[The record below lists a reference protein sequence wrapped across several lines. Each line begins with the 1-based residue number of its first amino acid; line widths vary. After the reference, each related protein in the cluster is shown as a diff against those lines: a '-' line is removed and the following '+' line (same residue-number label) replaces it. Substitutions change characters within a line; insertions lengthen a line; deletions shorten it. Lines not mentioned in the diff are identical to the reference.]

1 MSTLTT
7 LRPAPRSAP
16 RPAMRPALRSA
27 LRRARGH
34 ALGHG
39 QGLAGLA
46 LVSAVVLLGLLA
58 PLLTPYGPLEQIPG
72 ANLLGPS
79 SAHWFGTDEA
89 NRDIFSRTMHGI
101 RINLVIV
108 FAAVAV
114 GAVVGTTLGLLS
126 SLNKWADLAAQRAF
140 DVVLAFPALIL
151 AIALSAV
158 IGSGAVTVGIV
169 IVVVEV
175 PAFGRLARASAL
187 RIRELPFV
195 ESAEVIGAGRWWTL
209 RRHILPNAAEPLGV
223 QIALSLSIAVFIEG
237 AMSFIGVGVQPP
249 NPSLGAIIS
258 GSVANLD
265 ANPMYAVGPLLV
277 VTALVLGFLLIAQA
291 LGHRRRS

>member
-1 MSTLTT
+1 MTALTLDLATRE
-7 LRPAPRSAP
+7 LDKPARPRHPLA
-16 RPAMRPALRSA
+16 
-27 LRRARGH
+27 
-34 ALGHG
+34 HG
-39 QGLAGLA
+39 QGLVGVLLVAVVVAIGLA
-46 LVSAVVLLGLLA
+46 A
-58 PLLTPYGPLEQIPG
+58 PLLASYGPLEQIPG

-79 SAHWFGTDEA
+79 AAHPFGTDEA
-89 NRDIFSRTMHGI
+89 NRDVFARTLHGI
-101 RINLVIV
+101 RIDLVIV

-114 GAVVGTTLGLLS
+114 GAVLGTALGLLS

-158 IGSGAVTVGIV
+158 IGTGAVTVGIV
-169 IVVVEV
+169 IVVAEI
-175 PAFGRLARASAL
+175 PAFGRLARAAAL
-187 RIRELPFV
+187 RIRELPYV

-209 RRHILPNAAEPLGV
+209 RRHVLPGAAEPLGV
-223 QIALSLSIAVFIEG
+223 QVAVALSVAVFIEG
-237 AMSFIGVGVQPP
+237 AMSFIGIGVQPP
-249 NPSLGAIIS
+249 SPSLGAIIS

-291 LGHRRRS
+291 LGHSRRS